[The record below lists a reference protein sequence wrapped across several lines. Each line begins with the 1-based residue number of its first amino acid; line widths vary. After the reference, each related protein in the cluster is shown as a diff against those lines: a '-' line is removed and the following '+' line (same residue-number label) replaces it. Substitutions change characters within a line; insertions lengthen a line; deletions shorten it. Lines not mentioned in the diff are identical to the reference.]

1 MKVTYYDR
9 VSERWPQ
16 PDVRGSTEFFKAARA
31 VVTAV
36 AEKHITNAYD
46 LNKVNNLVRGNIRYA
61 IEVACQ
67 CGVPRKEIYTPILFL
82 LGTLPDR

>member
-1 MKVTYYDR
+1 MMVTYYDR
-9 VSERWPQ
+9 VFERWPR

-31 VVTAV
+31 VVIAM
-36 AEKHITNAYD
+36 AEKHITDAHD
-46 LNKVNNLVRGNIRYA
+46 LNRVNSLVRGNIRYA

-67 CGVPRKEIYTPILFL
+67 YGVPRKEIYTPILFL